1 MNAIDVPVALVALSE
16 KRSRIWLSFLLFF
29 RTIFFSV
36 LVRTPLACLIESVL
50 RKHAG
55 GVRTDA
61 RYCEE
66 KLFRGLIF
74 LVLRVA
80 LLTIQS
86 ICEEEWSVG
95 LSPGDF
101 FGLFQGR
108 SFVQLVTEF
117 VTRLPELRD
126 FRIESSFNSALK
138 FARIRVTICVLDFA
152 QYVASSELEITP

>member
-1 MNAIDVPVALVALSE
+1 L
-16 KRSRIWLSFLLFF
+16 
-29 RTIFFSV
+29 
-36 LVRTPLACLIESVL
+36 
-50 RKHAG
+50 
-55 GVRTDA
+55 RTDA
-61 RYCEE
+61 RYGEE

-86 ICEEEWSVG
+86 VCEEEWSVG
-95 LSPGDF
+95 LSLGDF

-117 VTRLPELRD
+117 VTGLPELRD

-138 FARIRVTICVLDFA
+138 LARIRVTICVLDFA